1 MESNLKEKS
10 GICHKNFPV
19 SSTLISFGC
28 ITKALGGFMN
38 IMGLVGTALR
48 KRSIN

>member
-1 MESNLKEKS
+1 MESNLEEKS
-10 GICHKNFPV
+10 GICHRNFSV

-38 IMGLVGTALR
+38 IIGLLGTTLR
-48 KRSIN
+48 KRSID